1 VHRPDRGVS
10 SNTCSNLAA
19 TGPALAGWLAG
30 LSPAELAEEAL
41 IDAVAAAEKLA
52 CWAAAA
58 QLALIGELA
67 RRRADP
73 QFVQDEIAA
82 ELRLSRVAAA
92 TRLGLAQDLERL
104 PAVAAA
110 LAAGGLDLPKARA
123 IADAVAMLDEPARAA
138 VAHEAVD
145 RAGGHTVGELR
156 AWLRRAV
163 LAADPAAAEARHAQ
177 AVGERRVAL
186 TPVGDGMAE
195 LWALLPADDA
205 ARAYTAIDAC
215 ARAAASPGDPRT
227 ADQHRA
233 DAMVDLLTGKVTSPA
248 ATRVHVT
255 VPMATLLGG
264 DQPGELAGVG
274 PIPAPMAR
282 QAAADGL
289 WRWLATSD
297 DGTVIDA
304 GRRSYRPS
312 AALADLIR
320 GRDNTCRFPG
330 CRQPAHRCDID
341 HTVPYP
347 TGPTTAANL
356 ATLCRHHH
364 RLKHTGGWTVR
375 QHPRGSLIWTS
386 PVGRTYTTHPHA
398 HPPPKHPPT
407 RTPPGPA

>member
-1 VHRPDRGVS
+1 MFES
-10 SNTCSNLAA
+10 SVAA

-205 ARAYTAIDAC
+205 ARAYAAVDAC
-215 ARAAASPGDPRT
+215 ARAAAAPADPRT
-227 ADQHRA
+227 ADQRRA
-233 DAMVDLLTGKVTSPA
+233 DAMVDLITGRTTAPA
-248 ATRVHVT
+248 NTRVHVT
-255 VPMATLLGG
+255 VPLATLAGAAE
-264 DQPGELAGVG
+264 QPGDLAGVG
-274 PIPAPMAR
+274 PIPPTMAR

-289 WRWLATSD
+289 WRWLATTDKGSV
-297 DGTVIDA
+297 TDA
-304 GRRSYRPS
+304 AGRSYRPS

-320 GRDNTCRFPG
+320 GRDHTCRFPG

-364 RLKHTGGWTVR
+364 RLKHTGGWTVH
-375 QHPRGSLIWTS
+375 QHRDGHLTWTS
-386 PVGRTYTTHPHA
+386 PTGRTYTTIPPA
-398 HPPPKHPPT
+398 HPPPESRPADPPT
-407 RTPPGPA
+407 